1 MQRNW
6 AIWMRAVTVA
16 AAVTA
21 ILASAL
27 AMPPEIDHRNLTA
40 QPAVASTA
48 GGGVIVDRAAQPGP
62 DRNCHSG
69 HSCILVNLPTND
81 LALTRFDSAPEISRE
96 TGFLSSAA
104 ENMLFHPP
112 RILSQV

>member
-27 AMPPEIDHRNLTA
+27 AVSPKINHRDLTA
-40 QPAVASTA
+40 QPAVASAA
-48 GGGVIVDRAAQPGP
+48 GGGVIVDRAAQPGS

-96 TGFLSSAA
+96 TDFLPSAA
-104 ENMLFHPP
+104 EKMRFHPP
-112 RILSQV
+112 RILSHV